1 MGTLLD
7 DHEVSG
13 YNVCLIF
20 CYQEG
25 CYPLGEELPAVEGE
39 DPAKVRT
46 VPGPVC
52 LVLLLVQDGQVQVVR
67 GTALL
72 LTTYN
77 RRDDISKPNLLSV
90 QLVPVH

>member
-1 MGTLLD
+1 M
-7 DHEVSG
+7 
-13 YNVCLIF
+13 
-20 CYQEG
+20 
-25 CYPLGEELPAVEGE
+25 EGE